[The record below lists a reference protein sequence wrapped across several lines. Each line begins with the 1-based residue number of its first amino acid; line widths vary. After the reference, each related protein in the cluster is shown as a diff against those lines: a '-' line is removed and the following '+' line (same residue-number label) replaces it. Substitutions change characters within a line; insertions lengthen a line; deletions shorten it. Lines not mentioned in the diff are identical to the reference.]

1 MAKGGAADFA
11 DLGAQPLGAADF
23 SDLQS
28 APMQD
33 APNSP
38 AAEGQDNPD
47 DTMKYLAK
55 MAKAIY
61 GASGGAF
68 VDASKFAIDAGSNA
82 GSVYR
87 GLKRQPEEPG
97 ASVSAK
103 LANTV
108 GRAAPAVAGT
118 AIAGALTGGAGL
130 IPAAA
135 AAGLGAAA
143 GEAYGQLG
151 ARALGGNAPETAQ
164 ESAVNIGMAGAEGL
178 ASELAIAGG
187 LKIGKK
193 ALEGVSQALVNV
205 SPRALTRVFER
216 YSESPII
223 KKFLTA
229 GPEGK
234 AEVERQGVLALNR
247 IQNGVERVRGMKGRA
262 VENALNG
269 LSKTTKGQPVAIVDD
284 AIAATEDFLRTPGID
299 VNKGTAR
306 EVSKLLE
313 DLKSAASSS
322 NSIMGVSGQGGQA
335 KLTVKD
341 LIAFRRR
348 ADKLGDY
355 ARKAMNEADRD
366 VGIAAANT
374 LGNSLRGSVD
384 DVAKQFNNTQLLK
397 ANKDFSE
404 FIGTYRNLD
413 DFFGSKSKDTRDML
427 STLNRASRDFGGG
440 GMAQEALL
448 KAKKDI
454 PFAAKDIDHM
464 LDAISVKAFTQDPKY
479 TPSST
484 TRAFLRQLA
493 SPQRTAKV
501 IAAFQKLQAAKPAA
515 VIGSV
520 ATQQA
525 LGQQYGPRR

>member
-1 MAKGGAADFA
+1 MA
-11 DLGAQPLGAADF
+11 DLPPGFIL
-23 SDLQS
+23 
-28 APMQD
+28 D
-33 APNSP
+33 APQGGLPPGFVPDGPMRDTPNAP
-38 AAEGQDNPD
+38 VAAQDSPD
-47 DTMKYLAK
+47 DTMKYLAQ

-61 GASGGAF
+61 GMSPAGA
-68 VDASKFAIDAGSNA
+68 ATRAITETPDLVS
-82 GSVYR
+82 
-87 GLKRQPEEPG
+87 GLKTGLMREQPAQGGSFATKTGE
-97 ASVSAK
+97 V
-103 LANTV
+103 V
-108 GRAAPAVAGT
+108 GKVGPAVAGT
-118 AIAGALTGGAGL
+118 AIAGAMTGGAGL
-130 IPAAA
+130 LPAAA
-135 AAGLGAAA
+135 ATGLGAAA

-151 ARALGGNAPETAQ
+151 ARALGGNAPETPQ
-164 ESAVNIGMAGAEGL
+164 EAAVDIGIAGAEGM

-187 LKIGKK
+187 LKLGKK

-216 YSESPII
+216 YGESPII
-223 KKFLTA
+223 KKFLTS

-269 LSKTTKGQPVAIVDD
+269 LSKTTKGQPVANVDS

-299 VNKGTAR
+299 TSKGTAR
-306 EVSKLLE
+306 EVFNLLE
-313 DLKSAASSS
+313 DLKATSSPS
-322 NSIMGVSGQGGQA
+322 GGMMGVSGPGGQA

-366 VGIAAANT
+366 IGIAAANT

-384 DVAKQFNNTQLLK
+384 DVANQFGNTQLLK

-404 FIGTYRNLD
+404 FLGTYRNLD

-427 STLNRASRDFGGG
+427 NTLNRASRDFGGG

-454 PFAAKDIDHM
+454 PFAAKDIDDM
-464 LDAISVKAFTQDPKY
+464 LDALSVKAFTQDPKY

-501 IAAFQKLQAAKPAA
+501 IAAFQKMQAAKPAA

-525 LGQQYGPRR
+525 LGQ